1 MNNSDTVSAELGL
14 GLVVHE
20 DTLVPLMASMYYAA
34 DDPYAIQIAFHVGLD
49 EPVEWTFARELL
61 SRGTTEAAG
70 LGDVKIWPAAD
81 SGSGEVV
88 LNIELSSA
96 YGEARFEAPAIEVA
110 DFLRRT
116 YEVVPSGT
124 ETRHLDME
132 EGLAELLRQA
142 L

>member
-1 MNNSDTVSAELGL
+1 MNNSDTVSAELGIR
-14 GLVVHE
+14 LVVHE

-61 SRGTTEAAG
+61 SQGAAEAAG
-70 LGDVKIWPAAD
+70 MGDVKIWPSAD
-81 SGSGEVV
+81 PGFGGVV

-96 YGEARFEAPAIEVA
+96 YGEARFEASAIEVA

-116 YEVVPSGT
+116 YEVVPENT
-124 ETRHLDME
+124 ETGHIDME
-132 EGLAELLRQA
+132 EGLTELLRGA